1 MASLRKSIKEAAV
14 GVHKLG
20 IRMGVH
26 VLPVHYYSPV
36 PNILELRRNQA
47 VWAKPS
53 NLPGIHVDL
62 DEQMAFLADTCRPYQ
77 FEYKGHRTYLE
88 GQEKH
93 FGPGYGP
100 IESQALHGVIR
111 KFKPRRVVEVGS
123 GVSTYC
129 MAKAMAM
136 NVQEGAPAGTITCI
150 EPYPSEALKAMPGI
164 ELVAAPV
171 QQADLSVFTSLQ
183 AGDLL
188 FIDSSHAV
196 RPGGDV
202 NFLMLEVL
210 PRLNPGVMVHIHD
223 IYLPFDHQRDVCNT
237 FFHWTETSLVRA
249 FLTHNPKVK
258 ILACMSH
265 LHYER
270 TQAMRVVFPD
280 YKPQENDMGMELAQY
295 GPTTPAPGHFP
306 SSLYLQML

>member
-1 MASLRKSIKEAAV
+1 MSTLRKSVKEAAI

-36 PNILELRRNQA
+36 PNILDLQRTKEI
-47 VWAKPS
+47 WAKPS
-53 NLPGIHVDL
+53 ELPGIHVDL
-62 DEQMAFLADTCRPYQ
+62 DAQVAYLSQACTPYQ
-77 FEYKGHRTYLE
+77 FEFRGNKHYVE
-88 GQEKH
+88 GQERH

-100 IESQALHGVIR
+100 IEAQALHGIVR
-111 KFKPRRVVEVGS
+111 RLKPSRVVEVGS

-129 MAKAMAM
+129 MSKAIDM
-136 NVQEGAPAGTITCI
+136 NTAEGAKPGRITCI
-150 EPYPSEALKAMPGI
+150 EPYPSAALKAMSGI
-164 ELVAAPV
+164 ELVAQPV
-171 QQADLSVFTSLQ
+171 QKANLSIFTSLV

-188 FIDSSHAV
+188 FIDSSHTV

-210 PRLNPGVMVHIHD
+210 PRLQPGVIVHIHD
-223 IYLPFDHQRDVCNT
+223 IYLPFDYQRDVCET

-249 FLTHNPKVK
+249 FLTHNTKAR

-270 TQAMRVVFPD
+270 TAEMRQIFPE
-280 YKPQENDMGMELAQY
+280 YVPQENEWGMQLPQY
-295 GPTTPAPGHFP
+295 SPTSPAPGHFP
-306 SSLYLQML
+306 CSLYIEML